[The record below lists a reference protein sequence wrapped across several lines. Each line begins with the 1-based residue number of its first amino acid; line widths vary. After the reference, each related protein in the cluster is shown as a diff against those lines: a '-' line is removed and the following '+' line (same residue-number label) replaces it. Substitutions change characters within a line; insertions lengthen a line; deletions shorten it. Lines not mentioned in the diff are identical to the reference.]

1 MHGLP
6 ARWGRAEPM
15 GPGLEERSG
24 ADARIRAAVRSGDHD
39 RALRLLMEAYGA
51 QLFATCARYLPDR
64 ALAEDVH
71 QTCFVQAYQS
81 LPRLLE
87 RESIAAW
94 LMAIAKNRCLDAL
107 KIHRRRRRWQVLQ
120 GTLPEVHD
128 GRASAEDDVHR
139 SSLVQRLRHALDVL
153 STEARRAVELRYG
166 EMLSYEEMAEL
177 CGARPGTLQ
186 MRVTRA
192 IPMLRRSLEGQGITG
207 F

>member
-1 MHGLP
+1 M
-6 ARWGRAEPM
+6 
-15 GPGLEERSG
+15 
-24 ADARIRAAVRSGDHD
+24 
-39 RALRLLMEAYGA
+39 LMDAYGT
-51 QLFATCARYLPDR
+51 QLFAVCSRFIPDR

-81 LPRLLE
+81 LQRVLE

-94 LMAIAKNRCLDAL
+94 LMAIARNRCLDAL
-107 KIHRRRRRWQVLQ
+107 KIHRRRRRWQILH
-120 GTLPEVHD
+120 GTLPEVGD
-128 GRASAEDDVHR
+128 ARSTAEDDVHR
-139 SSLVQRLRHALDVL
+139 ASLGQRLRRALDVL

-166 EMLSYEEMAEL
+166 EMLSYEEMAQR

-192 IPMLRRSLEGQGITG
+192 MPTLRRSLEAQGITG

>member
-1 MHGLP
+1 MGL
-6 ARWGRAEPM
+6 
-15 GPGLEERSG
+15 GLEERSA
-24 ADARIRAAVRSGDHD
+24 ADARIRRAARAGDQD
-39 RALRLLMEAYGA
+39 RALRVLMEAYGT
-51 QLFATCARYLPDR
+51 QLFAVCMRFIPDR

-81 LPRLLE
+81 LHRVLE

-94 LMAIAKNRCLDAL
+94 LMAIARNRCLDAL
-107 KIHRRRRRWQVLQ
+107 KIHRRRRRWQVPHAS
-120 GTLPEVHD
+120 LPEVPD
-128 GRASAEDDVHR
+128 ARSSAEDEVHR

-192 IPMLRRSLEGQGITG
+192 MPLLRRSLEARGITG